1 LWRYPQSGC
10 EIEWK
15 ASLFPILP
23 SRRRAVLFRPT
34 ADQRLDGILSM
45 LEVWNDEADR
55 FRAVAIAARK
65 GETPPSL
72 TVAEVEEA
80 HDGLLSLLD
89 EIDRAIEGVPPGD
102 RAFADLLRAQSKAVS
117 LLESVTNSMDVL
129 SPLMTDDQP
138 GPVRIGRQPL
148 RQAAE

>member
-1 LWRYPQSGC
+1 LWRYAQSGC

-65 GETPPSL
+65 GETPTSL